1 MSRIAEIFRGD
12 LKAAGRNVM
21 TGIVLFGL
29 VVIPMLFAV
38 FNVLASWDPFS
49 RTDELKIAVASA
61 DKGHESDLAPISL
74 NLGDQVLSQLSRN
87 DQFDWVITGTDDA
100 VEGTKS
106 GEYYASIVLPE
117 DFSTSL
123 LTFYT
128 AGTEPDRK
136 SVV

>member
-49 RTDELKIAVASA
+49 RT
-61 DKGHESDLAPISL
+61 
-74 NLGDQVLSQLSRN
+74 
-87 DQFDWVITGTDDA
+87 
-100 VEGTKS
+100 
-106 GEYYASIVLPE
+106 
-117 DFSTSL
+117 
-123 LTFYT
+123 
-128 AGTEPDRK
+128 
-136 SVV
+136 